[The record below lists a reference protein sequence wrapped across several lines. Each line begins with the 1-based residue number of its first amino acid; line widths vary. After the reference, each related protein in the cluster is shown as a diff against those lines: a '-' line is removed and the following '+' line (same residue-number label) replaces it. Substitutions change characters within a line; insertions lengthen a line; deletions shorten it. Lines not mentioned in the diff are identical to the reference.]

1 VTLLHHGATPRANG
15 HVAPPD
21 RFDRRLIAPM
31 ILGSILNPINSSMLA
46 VALVPIATAFG
57 VASSQTA
64 WLVTALYL
72 ATAVGQPVVGRL
84 IDMFGPRTL
93 FLVGTGLV
101 GVAGVLGAVGP
112 NLGVLILA
120 RVLLGFGTCAGYPA
134 SMYLIRAEGRRTG
147 NPSPNGVLSA
157 LTISNQVIAVI
168 GPTLGGFLIAG
179 AGWRSVFTVNI
190 PLSAACLVLGA
201 LWLPRGAGLVDDAAP
216 EDDESTGSRA
226 RPGLG
231 SIDLA
236 GMLLFSGALVA
247 LMFFV
252 MEPHVSDAW
261 LLAVA
266 AVVGG
271 AFAWRELRVHVP
283 FVDLRVLGGNV
294 PQLATY
300 ARQFLASTIQY
311 SLLYGYTQW
320 LEAGRGLSASQAGL
334 LLIPMFASAIVVTAI
349 TGRRSAV
356 RGKLVAG
363 GAFQVLV
370 CAALLFVGGGTAIWV
385 LAAIGLVFGLP
396 QGLNGLANQNAL
408 YHQAEPARM
417 ASAAGLLR
425 TFAYVGALASSAA
438 TAAFFGE
445 RATTGGLH
453 DLAWFALVCGA
464 LFVVLVLVDR
474 SLARVG
480 RPVAAS

>member
-1 VTLLHHGATPRANG
+1 VTVLHPAPHAHRQVP
-15 HVAPPD
+15 PPD

-101 GVAGVLGAVGP
+101 GVAGVLGAVAP

-147 NPSPNGVLSA
+147 NPSPNAVLSA

-201 LWLPRGAGLVDDAAP
+201 LWLPRGAGL
-216 EDDESTGSRA
+216 EDDEAAGPRA

-252 MEPHVSDAW
+252 MEPHVSDTW

-271 AFAWRELRVHVP
+271 GFAWRELRVHAP
-283 FVDLRVLGGNV
+283 FVDLRLLGGNV

-320 LEAGRGLSASQAGL
+320 LETGRGLSASQAGL
-334 LLIPMFASAIVVTAI
+334 LLMPMFASAIVVTAI

-474 SLARVG
+474 SLARIG
-480 RPVAAS
+480 RPVAAV

>member
-1 VTLLHHGATPRANG
+1 VTSLLHRAAHP
-15 HVAPPD
+15 HVRTAPPD
-21 RFDRRLIAPM
+21 RFDRRLVAPM

-93 FLVGTGLV
+93 FLAGTGLV
-101 GVAGVLGAVGP
+101 GVAGILGAVAP
-112 NLGVLILA
+112 NLGVLIVA

-134 SMYLIRAEGRRTG
+134 SMYLIRSESKRTG

-168 GPTLGGFLIAG
+168 GPTLGGFLVSG

-201 LWLPRGAGLVDDAAP
+201 LWLPRGLGSADDGAAAGA
-216 EDDESTGSRA
+216 GGR
-226 RPGLG
+226 RPGG
-231 SIDLA
+231 IDLA
-236 GMLLFSGALVA
+236 GMVLFSGALVA
-247 LMFFV
+247 LMLFV
-252 MEPHVSDAW
+252 MDPHASDAW

-266 AVVGG
+266 AVVGAG
-271 AFAWRELRVHVP
+271 FAWRELRAVVP
-283 FVDLRVLGGNV
+283 FVDLRVLSGNV

-300 ARQFLASTIQY
+300 ARQFLASTVQY
-311 SLLYGYTQW
+311 SLLYGFTQW
-320 LEAGRGLSASQAGL
+320 LEAGRGLSASGAGL
-334 LLIPMFASAIVVTAI
+334 LLMPMFASAIVVTAI
-349 TGRRSAV
+349 TGRRAAV

-363 GAFQVLV
+363 GIFQVLV
-370 CAALLFVGGGTAIWV
+370 CAGLLLVSGDTTIWFLV
-385 LAAIGLVFGLP
+385 AIGLVFGLP

-453 DLAWFALVCGA
+453 DLAWFTLGCGVVFLV
-464 LFVVLVLVDR
+464 LTLVDR
-474 SLARVG
+474 SLARIG
-480 RPVAAS
+480 RATTSAAS